1 MIIINTRE
9 NFSKRKPLLFTI
21 LSLVL
26 FLIIGIVLNTIFS
39 SINLSQGLPY
49 VTESV
54 TEIILALM
62 ALFIMKQ
69 LGLFSKDLFGK
80 HNLSLGLKLGS
91 FVILTGVVQLII
103 FLTLNVNN
111 PMTFTLAP
119 IIGAIVYSF
128 AVGVYEEIFMRGL
141 ILQNLM
147 TVFGHS
153 KRGVYKTL
161 ILASLFFGLAHLI
174 NLTHAPVLDT
184 LIQVVYA
191 MTAGII
197 LGAVFLRTNNL
208 LSVILLHGVFDLFT
222 YLTNTVYAGH
232 FVSYNLVQYPGI
244 YIGYNLFLI
253 IGNLVIGLLIAR
265 KIKPLKEDISLDVK
279 SSENQVI
286 DLKV

>member
-21 LSLVL
+21 LSLIL

-39 SINLSQGLPY
+39 AINLSQGLPY

-54 TEIILALM
+54 TEIILAIM
-62 ALFIMKQ
+62 SLFIMKQ

-91 FVILTGVVQLII
+91 FVISTGVVQLII

-174 NLTHAPVLDT
+174 NLTHAPLLDT

-279 SSENQVI
+279 SNENQVI

>member
-1 MIIINTRE
+1 M
-9 NFSKRKPLLFTI
+9 
-21 LSLVL
+21 
-26 FLIIGIVLNTIFS
+26 IIGIVLNTIFS
-39 SINLSQGLPY
+39 AINLSQGLPY

-54 TEIILALM
+54 TEIILAIM
-62 ALFIMKQ
+62 SLFIMKQ

-174 NLTHAPVLDT
+174 NLTHAPLLDT